1 MNKLSADE
9 FVKTEA
15 NRDRL
20 YQLINDPVFIEAVE
34 IVLAPL
40 NAVPPA
46 TVEAAAI
53 SGAFASGAKHL
64 VSALHIL
71 TRVPKMPQLKTSE
84 EEESIPTVHEAF
96 LNRLNPNTK

>member
-9 FVKTEA
+9 FVKSET

-20 YQLINDPVFIEAVE
+20 YQLINDPVFVEAVE

-71 TRVPKMPQLKTSE
+71 TRVP
-84 EEESIPTVHEAF
+84 SIPKIETPKEQSVPTVHEAF